1 MKKTLLLLAIL
12 ACRIISF
19 ASISY
24 TAKLDPTL
32 LDIITE
38 ENDSTKT
45 SVLYY
50 PNTVSRFVDNEPVYS
65 IINYTFSVPYNA
77 VGFKL
82 ESSFSGAYGFNLEA
96 PLAVYVDND
105 SISQNFDKDQILRT
119 ANAVINHYGYL
130 SGTNQVVTVSINP
143 FVYNGEDLSM
153 YTQVQLTIDWQIES
167 DEKALGM
174 EPTYNYKAFKSGLEN
189 TKKSVINPEAVEGN
203 APSIAM
209 PLTTDQQDYDYV
221 IIAVDKLCDAAQRLA
236 AMRRV
241 MGYGA
246 KVFNLSYALSQFPNG
261 DSDGFTD
268 DAGKLKAFIK
278 YCYQSFGTQ
287 NVLLLGKYPEMP
299 IRIYSTSTDEDIDS
313 RIPTDFYFA
322 EFNTKWE
329 ILENGNGCLKGIT
342 QQFLDF
348 YPEVNI
354 GRIPAETVEDV
365 NNYIDKL
372 KTYEWNPGNGNYNY
386 LSRGF
391 LARQVDDVINQYDS
405 TSTLPFYKLFEE
417 GGLCQLVGRPSL
429 TGAEVVET
437 LNSNP
442 AVIHNFMGH
451 GNPGGIGVGKDSNG
465 DSNGV
470 LAIENTTGN
479 SKYDWFLNHESKNGL
494 NNLTNKYY
502 PGWTYS
508 MSCTLMPFDTFVDR
522 DDNKTTLYDINRNF
536 GESYILGKDYGGV
549 AMMGN
554 TRKSLRSRQIHFIKR
569 VFEKVWET
577 YKEKSADPYV
587 KLYAST
593 MRNEIWQ
600 LALSSKYNEG
610 LGDKLKHNLFGDP
623 LTELRFGNPIQFFL
637 TKTNN
642 SPEYTVEMFG
652 IDNTDYY
659 IYANV
664 PLIDATY
671 ASWSEYDT
679 RVNKSI
685 ELEPNEIQII
695 TGKNAIPK
703 ILPLHIQNFMFDG
716 STTSYIFADQV
727 FIEKAN
733 PYDKEGRVVFTS
745 TADVTIESLSDVFV
759 DDGTIFESGCKLTI
773 NAAREANLCRIT
785 VPAGSTLIVNAERIV
800 YGEDMVTFHPN
811 STVILNG
818 KKITNGPAKIAS
830 RNNDY
835 DPLVKEGKTFWYY
848 HHNKYHYDDLWI
860 SEFGMRIGGTV
871 NIDGEEWHEVNLIRE
886 AVLDVDGN
894 VKSVCDDS
902 KTIQYV
908 CEKDMKV
915 QTLSCPADSEHSPW
929 YQREH
934 DMALE
939 HFFFDAMIEDGEY
952 IDLCKTPF
960 LVYDF
965 TPGSQEY
972 AFGSEYGKYIMTLKG
987 EETRENSGINRRV
1000 KTYTKQAF
1008 ESSMMPEPVSLLYD
1022 GADFELIEGVGVR
1035 LLNVEDY
1042 SESHYTSELFFAPFC
1057 CCQTT
1062 TYPQPYGYFLRYVT
1076 DEDNNVVY
1084 EGRGGLKLW
1093 TIDPSGVEDVTTD
1106 SSEQVE
1112 WFTLSGVRVSAPGER
1127 GVYIRKCGTI
1137 AEKVIF

>member
-77 VGFKL
+77 VGFKI
-82 ESSFSGAYGFNLEA
+82 ESSFSGAYDFNLAA

-105 SISQNFDKDQILRT
+105 STSRNIDKDQILRT
-119 ANAVINHYGYL
+119 ANAVITQYGYL
-130 SGTNQVVTVSINP
+130 SGTNQVVNVSINP

-167 DEKALGM
+167 DEKALDM

-221 IIAVDKLCDAAQRLA
+221 IIAVDKLCNAAQRLA

-246 KVFNLSYALSQFPNG
+246 RVFNLSYALSQFPNG

-268 DAGKLKAFIK
+268 DAGKLKEFIK
-278 YCYQSFGTQ
+278 YCYQAFGTR

-299 IRIYSTSTDEDIDS
+299 IRKYATAASVEN
-313 RIPTDFYFA
+313 RNQYPTDFYFA
-322 EFNTKWE
+322 DFNSKWVPLSSGAATFKKLDADN
-329 ILENGNGCLKGIT
+329 I
-342 QQFLDF
+342 DF
-348 YPEVNI
+348 YAEVNI
-354 GRIPAETVEDV
+354 GRVPADTEEDV
-365 NNYIDKL
+365 INYIEKL
-372 KTYEWNPGNGNYNY
+372 KIYEWNPGNGDYSY

-391 LARQVDDVINQYDS
+391 LSRQVDGNINHFDS
-405 TSTLPFYKLFEE
+405 ETLLPFYKLYEE
-417 GGLCQLVGRPSL
+417 GGLRQLISQPNLKGS
-429 TGAEVVET
+429 EVVAA
-437 LNSNP
+437 LNGHTS
-442 AVIHNFMGH
+442 VIHNFLGH
-451 GNPGGIGVGKDSNG
+451 GNPGGIATGKSADNRSYG
-465 DSNGV
+465 
-470 LAIENTTGN
+470 LFALENTTGDT
-479 SKYDWFLNHESKNGL
+479 KYDWHMVPESKNGL
-494 NNLTNKYY
+494 DNLTNKYY
-502 PGWTYS
+502 PGWTQS
-508 MSCTLMPFDTFVDR
+508 MSCTLMPFDIFEQS
-522 DDNKTTLYDINRNF
+522 KTSIYDVKKNF

-549 AMMGN
+549 VMLGN
-554 TRKSLRSRQIHFIKR
+554 TREASDGQKNFLQR
-569 VFEKVWET
+569 VYEKVWET
-577 YKEKSADPYV
+577 YKDKSADPFE
-587 KLYAST
+587 KLFAST
-593 MRNEIWQ
+593 MCNEIRQ
-600 LALSSKYNEG
+600 ISFSTYTSCLSN
-610 LGDKLKHNLFGDP
+610 KLMHNVFGDP
-623 LTELRFGNPIQFFL
+623 LTELRFGEPMLFTI
-637 TKTNN
+637 TKQGNN
-642 SPEYTVEMFG
+642 SNIYSIG
-652 IDNTDYY
+652 ITGPLDTDYY
-659 IYANV
+659 QYATV

-671 ASWSEYDT
+671 ASWEENDV
-679 RVNKSI
+679 RVEKSI
-685 ELEPNEIQII
+685 ELIPNEIQIL

-733 PYDKEGRVVFTS
+733 HYDKEDKVIFTS

-759 DDGTIFESGCKLTI
+759 DDGTVFESGCKLTI

-818 KKITNGPAKIAS
+818 KRITNGSSKSGARRS
-830 RNNDY
+830 EY
-835 DPLVKEGKTFWYY
+835 DPMVKEGKTFWYY
-848 HHNKYHYDDLWI
+848 QRNRYNPEKVQ
-860 SEFGMRIGGTV
+860 EFGMRIGSIV
-871 NIDGEEWHEVNLIRE
+871 NVDGEEWNEVVLIRKAE
-886 AVLDVDGN
+886 IDTTNNKILSF
-894 VKSVCDDS
+894 SVEPQ
-902 KTIQYV
+902 TIQYV
-908 CEKDMKV
+908 REKDMKV
-915 QTLSCPADSEHSPW
+915 QT
-929 YQREH
+929 RECAGMYPDYTWNELH
-934 DMALE
+934 DKSSLCFSFRLE
-939 HFFFDAMIEDGEY
+939 DNPENYIFD
-952 IDLCKTPF
+952 L
-960 LVYDF
+960 YDF
-965 TPGSQEY
+965 APGAEHY
-972 AFGSEYGKYIMTLKG
+972 RFGTDKLYYTMSFKS
-987 EETRENSGINRRV
+987 EETQNCEGVGRRV
-1000 KTYTKQAF
+1000 KKYAKATF
-1008 ESSMMPEPVSLLYD
+1008 EPEDREPFSAIMD
-1022 GADFELIEGVGVR
+1022 GEEFDLIEGIGVKMVKAPFDEQ
-1035 LLNVEDY
+1035 NY
-1042 SESHYTSELFFAPFC
+1042 MSELFFAPFSC
-1057 CCQTT
+1057 EQ
-1062 TYPQPYGYFLRYVT
+1062 YLSIPLPYGYFLRYVT